1 MMNTLN
7 RVNPIRLPKL
17 NTNLLSV
24 ISLIVLC
31 MIVFVTTN
39 TVAEACEDLEAAV
52 ALAKIASDVALA
64 VADVALELFKAA
76 VDTGIQE
83 LIDIAR
89 AALDLAVEVAKA
101 AVDWHSDLADAL
113 LDCLNNNQMA
123 SGSCDSGS
131 CG

>member
-39 TVAEACEDLEAAV
+39 TVAEACEELAAAV
-52 ALAKIASDVALA
+52 VLAKTAVDVALA
-64 VADVALELFKAA
+64 AVDVALELRQAA
-76 VDTGIQE
+76 VDTGIQV
-83 LIDIAR
+83 LIDIAN
-89 AALDLAVEVAKA
+89 AAVELALEVASA
-101 AVDWHSDLADAL
+101 AADWHSDLVDAL
-113 LDCLNNNQMA
+113 IDCLNNNQMD